1 MISTDDLLWYLDQ
14 ALDGM
19 VAIVTDLGDD
29 LANRRPDL
37 PGANSPYAILFHCLG
52 VMRWWGGE
60 VIAGR
65 PVERDRDAEFRAA
78 GPVAELAGRA
88 AGARRQLAEDLATLS
103 PLDPPRGAVDA
114 DDAATPLG
122 RTQGGVAIHVY
133 EELAQHYGQMQLTRD
148 VLRAASGGGAS
159 PSAAST

>member
-1 MISTDDLLWYLDQ
+1 MISTDDLLWYVDQ
-14 ALDGM
+14 SLDGM

-60 VIAGR
+60 AIAGR
-65 PVERDRDAEFRAA
+65 AVERDRDAEFRAS
-78 GPVAELAGRA
+78 GPVAELADRA
-88 AGARRQLAEDLATLS
+88 AAARRQLADDLANMS
-103 PLDPPRGAVDA
+103 PTDPPRADVDPN
-114 DDAATPLG
+114 DAAAPLG
-122 RTQGGVAIHVY
+122 RTQGGVALHVY

-148 VLRAASGGGAS
+148 VLLATS
-159 PSAAST
+159 